1 MKKVVKHFLSNWFAN
16 LTGLPANVNLKYL
29 MILFE
34 EAEILYTWKLESS
47 GFFARPFSTTSI
59 LGFLSLCDNTVLFDA
74 FVSLW
79 PKFNPTHPVGD
90 RVYVTLKAD
99 IVMKAR

>member
-1 MKKVVKHFLSNWFAN
+1 M
-16 LTGLPANVNLKYL
+16 
-29 MILFE
+29 
-34 EAEILYTWKLESS
+34 ESS
-47 GFFARPFSTTSI
+47 GFFATPFSTTSI

-99 IVMKAR
+99 IVMKARQYKQASEDETEVVFQDSL